1 MESLLNLGL
10 NYSVLPNK
18 LDLTQV
24 LVDFRRFERSAL
36 WQEFWHNHENKSEYK
51 PSIFKAK
58 KYNIPK
64 NHKTPTG
71 LKTFLNSVKSE
82 ILDPRN
88 RTCAECNLTPGQI
101 NALKELIKLQRERQI
116 TIKACDKG
124 SGIIIPDFNEYM
136 RTAMNNCYP
145 DLKERGRCLNTI
157 TRKSHTCIL
166 VMQRQKSSQS

>member
-36 WQEFWHNHENKSEYK
+36 WQEFWHNHEKKSEYK

-124 SGIIIPDFNEYM
+124 SGIIILNFDDYM
-136 RTAMNNCYP
+136 RAFYEH
-145 DLKERGRCLNTI
+145 LFSRLEIRGEVP
-157 TRKSHTCIL
+157 K
-166 VMQRQKSSQS
+166 